1 MCTWRVL
8 GSFDA
13 EGDLLEIQFT
23 ELVMLPFWIEY
34 YAEFAD
40 CPEPL
45 AGIG

>member
-1 MCTWRVL
+1 MQTASIWRVDGRFSDEMVL
-8 GSFDA
+8 M
-13 EGDLLEIQFT
+13 ELQFT
-23 ELVMLPFWIEY
+23 ESLWIEY

>member
-1 MCTWRVL
+1 MCTWQII
-8 GSFDA
+8 GNFDEDSLIALDFA
-13 EGDLLEIQFT
+13 EVICLT
-23 ELVMLPFWIEY
+23 CWTEY